1 MSSLSFVGSLELG
14 LVYGFVALGVYLS
27 FRVLDF
33 PDLTTDGS
41 FPLGAAVSAAAIT
54 NGINPWLS
62 IAMAASAG
70 GCAGLATAAL
80 TLRFKIL
87 GLLSGILTMTALYSI
102 NIRVMGRPNVALLNE
117 PTIFDTGAA
126 WGLNPQWSNVIVLF
140 VLAVL
145 AVVVLGWFLA
155 TETGLGMRA
164 TGVNPRM
171 AKANG
176 VNTNAQIYAGLA
188 ISHSFIASSGA
199 LFAQLNGFADVTGGI
214 GTIVV
219 GLASVILGETFFRT
233 RTPRWLLGA
242 AVFGSIVYRIAVQ
255 LALSA
260 DVIGLK
266 PSDLSLLT
274 ALLVAVAMVLPQVR
288 LRLRGGLAT

>member
-1 MSSLSFVGSLELG
+1 MSLLSFVGSLELG

-54 NGINPWLS
+54 SGINPWLS
-62 IAMAASAG
+62 IAMSASAG
-70 GCAGLATAAL
+70 ICAGLATAAL

-102 NIRVMGRPNVALLNE
+102 NIRVMGRPNLALLNE
-117 PTIFDTGAA
+117 RTVFDTGLAL
-126 WGLNPQWSNVIVLF
+126 GLNPLWSNVIVLLILIVF
-140 VLAVL
+140 VVGA
-145 AVVVLGWFLA
+145 LGWFLA

-171 AKANG
+171 ARANG
-176 VNTNAQIYAGLA
+176 VHTSAQIYTGLA
-188 ISHSFIASSGA
+188 ISHALIACGGA

-219 GLASVILGETFFRT
+219 GLASVILGETFLRT
-233 RTPRWLLGA
+233 RSARSLLAA
-242 AVFGSIVYRIAVQ
+242 AVLGSIVYRIAVQ

-260 DVIGLK
+260 DAVGLK

-274 ALLVAVAMVLPQVR
+274 ALLVAVAMVLPQLK
-288 LRLRGGLAT
+288 LRLRGGFAT